1 MSSIGGVFETEIQKV
16 FTHLKATHCLGWH
29 RLSDTA
35 AAGSVVAA
43 QPSDYL
49 VGLPPGS
56 KSPLQGQRL
65 MFVEVKA
72 SEVETKLG
80 KAMLRPAQRGAIHY
94 FRLLLDIPYLVIFW
108 SASTGKIQLWDGLA
122 IHGEGRM
129 NKNHMLV
136 EWDACGT
143 VNKLRHVAVAQ
154 YLADY
159 FQLPPAADTLAK
171 VR

>member
-1 MSSIGGVFETEIQKV
+1 MSTIGGVFEGEIQKV
-16 FTHLKATHCLGWH
+16 FNILKKAHCLGWH

-56 KSPLQGQRL
+56 RSPLLSQRL

-94 FRLLLDIPYLVIFW
+94 FRLMLDIPYLVLFW
-108 SASTGKIQLWDGLA
+108 SASTGRIQMWDGLA

-129 NKNHMLV
+129 NKSHMLI
-136 EWDACGT
+136 EWEACGT
-143 VNKLRHVAVAQ
+143 VNRLRHDVVAQ

-159 FQLPPAADTLAK
+159 FQLPPAAATLAK

>member
-1 MSSIGGVFETEIQKV
+1 MSTIGGVFEGEIQKV
-16 FTHLKATHCLGWH
+16 FNILKKAHCLGWH

-56 KSPLQGQRL
+56 RSPLLSQRL

-94 FRLLLDIPYLVIFW
+94 FRLMLNIPYLVLFW
-108 SASTGKIQLWDGLA
+108 SASTGRIQMWDGLA

-129 NKNHMLV
+129 NKSHMLI

-143 VNKLRHVAVAQ
+143 VNRLRHDAVAQ

-159 FQLPPAADTLAK
+159 FQLPPAAATLAK